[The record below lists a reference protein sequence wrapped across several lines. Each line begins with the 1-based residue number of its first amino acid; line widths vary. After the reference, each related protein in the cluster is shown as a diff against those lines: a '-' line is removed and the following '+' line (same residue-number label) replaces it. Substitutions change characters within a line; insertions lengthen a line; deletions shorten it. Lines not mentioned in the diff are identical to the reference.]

1 MISKSIFIATLI
13 GFSTVAFAGDDVEK
27 SDTENIVVKEESTP
41 APKPM
46 KKNKPFDDEDEDIAI
61 DFSNTAEV
69 KTNFVDD
76 IPLDFEITDDP
87 NNHKQT
93 VRRVAEETIEVEEG
107 DKQSAEEA
115 KDVEWS
121 FELNGDEEE

>member
-27 SDTENIVVKEESTP
+27 SDTENIVVKEESAP
-41 APKPM
+41 APKPV
-46 KKNKPFDDEDEDIAI
+46 KKDKPFEDEDEGINI

-69 KTNFVDD
+69 KAEFVDD

-87 NNHKQT
+87 NNHKTT
-93 VRRVAEETIEVEEG
+93 VKRVVEEPIEVETATEEQV
-107 DKQSAEEA
+107 KEA

-121 FELNGDEEE
+121 FDVNADEEE